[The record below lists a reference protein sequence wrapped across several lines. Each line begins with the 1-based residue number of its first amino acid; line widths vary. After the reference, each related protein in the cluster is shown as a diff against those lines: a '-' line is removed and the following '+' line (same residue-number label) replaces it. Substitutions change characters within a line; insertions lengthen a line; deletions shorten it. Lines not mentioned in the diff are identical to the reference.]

1 MQPPQSIFTQ
11 KNASRRK
18 IAISNFL
25 ICTGFL
31 TAATIA
37 ATVFSYISDSLINV
51 SMFYIL
57 SVLMIARYTEGYIPG
72 IIASVVCTIFVNLV
86 FTYPYMELNFLM
98 RGYPVTF
105 LCMLTVATIT
115 SAATTRMK
123 AQSIILNEREKLLME
138 AEKEKMRAN
147 LLRAISHDLRTPLTS
162 IIGASST
169 YLENSAALSDNEKSA
184 LIQNIYD
191 DSNWLLNMVENLLS
205 ITRIRNGNT
214 QVTKIPEPL
223 EEVVSEAV
231 LRLKKRIP
239 NVIIKVQIPDDFIMI
254 PMDATL
260 IEQVLINLMENAFYH
275 GNPNMPIH
283 LNTYIQGGLVWFQI
297 SDYGPGIPEDRLS
310 TIFDGAAYTHQST
323 DSRKGMG
330 IGLSICKTI
339 ISAHSGTITASN
351 VTNGACITFSL
362 PLGGEQT
369 NDT

>member
-1 MQPPQSIFTQ
+1 MQPSQSVST
-11 KNASRRK
+11 KKALSRRE
-18 IAISNFL
+18 IAINNFL

-31 TAATIA
+31 VAATVA
-37 ATVFSYISDSLINV
+37 ATVFSYISDSFISV

-86 FTYPYMELNFLM
+86 FTYPYMELNFHM

-123 AQSIILNEREKLLME
+123 AQSIVLNEREKLLME

-162 IIGASST
+162 IIGTSST
-169 YLENSAALSDNEKSA
+169 YLENSATLSDSEKSA
-184 LIQNIYD
+184 LVQNIYD

-205 ITRIRNGNT
+205 ITRIRDGNT

-231 LRLKKRIP
+231 QRLKKRIP
-239 NVIIKVQIPDDFIMI
+239 NAVIKVRIPDDFIMI
-254 PMDATL
+254 PMDAML
-260 IEQVLINLMENAFYH
+260 IEQVLINLIENAFYH
-275 GNPNMPIH
+275 GNPNMPIY
-283 LNTYIQGGLVWFQI
+283 LNTYIEDNMARFQI

-310 TIFDGAAYTHQST
+310 TIFDGASYACQST

-351 VTNGACITFSL
+351 ATNGACITFSL
-362 PLGGEQT
+362 PLGGQQT

>member
-1 MQPPQSIFTQ
+1 MQQSQSVSTKKIM
-11 KNASRRK
+11 SRRK
-18 IAISNFL
+18 IIINNFL

-31 TAATIA
+31 VAATA
-37 ATVFSYISDSLINV
+37 VATVFSYISDSLINV

-57 SVLMIARYTEGYIPG
+57 SVLMIARYTDGYVPG
-72 IIASVVCTIFVNLV
+72 IIASIVCTVFINLV
-86 FTYPYMELNFLM
+86 FTYPYMELNFHM
-98 RGYPVTF
+98 RGYPITF

-162 IIGASST
+162 IIGTSST
-169 YLENSAALSDNEKSA
+169 YLENSDTLSDSEKSA
-184 LIQNIYD
+184 LIQNISD

-205 ITRIRNGNT
+205 ITRIRDGNT
-214 QVTKIPEPL
+214 QVTRIPEPL
-223 EEVVSEAV
+223 EEVVSAAV

-239 NVIIKVQIPDDFIMI
+239 TAIIKVQVPDDFIMI

-275 GNPNMPIH
+275 GNSNMPIH
-283 LNTYIQGGLVWFQI
+283 LNTYIQDNMAWFQV
-297 SDYGPGIPEDRLS
+297 SDYGPGIPGDRLS
-310 TIFDGAAYTHQST
+310 TIFDGATYTSQST

-339 ISAHSGTITASN
+339 ISAHNGKITASN
-351 VTNGACITFSL
+351 IADGARITFNL
-362 PLGGEQT
+362 PLGG
-369 NDT
+369 